1 MKRKLFAIS
10 LFALGALAISSC
22 GKGSKDNGT
31 ENNVEKGKTVNS
43 VTLNVKDSYGQSNE
57 VTISK
62 NDSYKDMIQKLGHNI
77 FSIIGDGDNYH
88 PFYEKYDSEYNE
100 EKTNYYSRKVIK
112 NDDGEYEELA
122 DYTSGNIKTK
132 NTEKINSTVYQYS
145 DSGNSI
151 FYLGNSTYTDND
163 EYDLASGK
171 VTFNDKEEYLNK
183 GAYFNYTG
191 DMRNGGSI
199 KFATDRELYSI
210 GLSIDYR
217 VPENVVND
225 YNSLYFETQ
234 WEDYASYRSSIASYT
249 AKDYEMYF
257 NLSNIM
263 NNICPQTAGYY
274 YDYFP
279 SQVCNPLS
287 MSLGDL
293 DSIPEALHQFYDFS
307 FELTDKFI
315 IIKNKVNTSEPIL
328 NYYIETGDYQSVDE
342 ILEALSNYEG
352 SYTYK
357 EVWVDYK
364 NYEQLYDNS
373 SNNLRMGYAYSKLDY
388 VEKYESSGTWS
399 ANERYSIDTETLQ
412 ELGLIGKKWTNKRNS
427 ESHYET
433 YIIDVDDET
442 INKKKTEFV
451 NKCKENNF
459 LEKYEFQ
466 KSANIK

>member
-22 GKGSKDNGT
+22 GKGSKDNS
-31 ENNVEKGKTVNS
+31 ESKVEKGKTVNS

-62 NDSYKDMIQKLGHNI
+62 DDSYKDMIQKLGHNT
-77 FSIIGDGDNYH
+77 FLIIGDGDNYH
-88 PFYEKYDSEYNE
+88 PFYEKHDSKYNE
-100 EKTNYYSRKVIK
+100 EQINVYSRKVIK
-112 NDDGEYEELA
+112 NDNGEYEELA

-132 NTEKINSTVYQYS
+132 STTKINSTVYQYDNEGHS
-145 DSGNSI
+145 V
-151 FYLGNSTYTDND
+151 FYLGNYTDTDND

-183 GAYFNYTG
+183 GAYLNYSG
-191 DMRNGGSI
+191 SMQNGGSI
-199 KFATDRELYSI
+199 KFATNREDYSN
-210 GLSIDYR
+210 GLRIDDS
-217 VPENVVND
+217 VPENVSKD
-225 YNSLYFETQ
+225 YNSLYFEAQ
-234 WEDYASYRSSIASYT
+234 WEDYASFSSSITRYT
-249 AKDYEMYF
+249 AKDYEMSF

-263 NNICPQTAGYY
+263 FNIYSQTAGHY
-274 YDYFP
+274 YD
-279 SQVCNPLS
+279 STSHVCNPLS

-293 DSIPEALHQFYDFS
+293 NSIPEAFHQFYDFS

-315 IIKNKVNTSEPIL
+315 IIKNKVNTSEQML
-328 NYYIETGDYQSVDE
+328 NYFIESGDYQSVDE
-342 ILEALSNYEG
+342 ILEALSDYEG

-364 NYEQLYDNS
+364 NYQQLYDNS
-373 SNNLRMGYAYSKLDY
+373 ANNLRMGYAYSKLDS
-388 VEKYESSGTWS
+388 VEKVESSGTWS
-399 ANERYSIDTETLQ
+399 ANGRYSIDTETLQ
-412 ELGLIGKKWTNKRNS
+412 DLGLIGKKWTYKINS

-442 INKKKTEFV
+442 INNKKTEFV
-451 NKCKENNF
+451 NKCKKNNF

-466 KSANIK
+466 KSAYMK

>member
-10 LFALGALAISSC
+10 LFALAALAISSC

-62 NDSYKDMIQKLGHNI
+62 DDSYKDMIQKLGNNI

-88 PFYEKYDSEYNE
+88 PFYEKYDSEYDSE
-100 EKTNYYSRKVIK
+100 QTNCYSRKVIK
-112 NDDGEYEELA
+112 NDDGEYEELSE
-122 DYTSGNIKTK
+122 YTSGNIKTK
-132 NTEKINSTVYQYS
+132 NTTKINSTVYQYS
-145 DSGNSI
+145 DSGDSI

-217 VPENVVND
+217 VPENVIND

-234 WEDYASYRSSIASYT
+234 WEDFASYRSSIASYT
-249 AKDYEMYF
+249 AKDYDMSF

-263 NNICPQTAGYY
+263 DHICPQTAGYY
-274 YDYFP
+274 IEV
-279 SQVCNPLS
+279 SSKVCNPLV
-287 MSLGDL
+287 MSTGDL
-293 DSIPEALHQFYDFS
+293 DSIPEELHQFYDFS

-315 IIKNKVNTSEPIL
+315 IIKNKVNTYEPIL
-328 NYYIETGDYQSVDE
+328 NYYIETGDYQTVDQ

-364 NYEQLYDNS
+364 NYQQLYDNS

-388 VEKYESSGTWS
+388 VEKSESSGTWS
-399 ANERYSIDTETLQ
+399 ANERYSIGTETLQ
-412 ELGLIGKKWTNKRNS
+412 ELGLIGKKWTDKKNS

-451 NKCKENNF
+451 NKCKKNNF

-466 KSANIK
+466 KSAYMK